1 MDPRDLIIQSSW
13 CSRIIVPGG
22 EEARMSGSAPTS
34 SLNPSMSANLE
45 FEIDR
50 PRGLWGGA
58 GAAHTTTATSARPYH
73 PNGSGGRSAGNV
85 VHQMVPVGHLLREDG
100 RRLAMTFRSKG
111 GAGKWAGHVKSVI
124 LAKDQLESSR
134 LISTQVCPSCS
145 NTKDGPGATGYVA
158 QP

>member
-50 PRGLWGGA
+50 PRGLWGG
-58 GAAHTTTATSARPYH
+58 GGGRRGTYYYCHKRKTLSSKRQWRKIRGECGS
-73 PNGSGGRSAGNV
+73 PNGSCRSFAT
-85 VHQMVPVGHLLREDG
+85 G
-100 RRLAMTFRSKG
+100 RRTA
-111 GAGKWAGHVKSVI
+111 AGDDVSVERRRGEVGWSREIGH
-124 LAKDQLESSR
+124 SR
-134 LISTQVCPSCS
+134 QGSTG
-145 NTKDGPGATGYVA
+145 K
-158 QP
+158 